1 MEGLKGLTAQDRA
14 NWEKEYSS
22 QIQGYTPEQID
33 RVYKN
38 FKFKEKFGSRD
49 DYETLKKYS
58 PEQRDSLYNEDLK
71 IQPLDTRDQQQK
83 LTDSISQAFGKD
95 QQFQQESE
103 QIYSKYSN
111 YPATARKELDTFD
124 KIATE
129 VSPYYKKY
137 KGTEY
142 LPFSEEEKLKMAA
155 DYNAAKS
162 AYGEQEANNIL
173 RRQMQNT
180 ASKNQSVWEK
190 YWNGFKGMG
199 AQTAGALIGAAGM
212 VKGAIDYI
220 GDEENP
226 ELNAF
231 QDFMDHVIDNSW
243 TRYGNDVMQYGS
255 LKDADIQ
262 EAKKTGLSNIPIIRT
277 TSEEEGSILDN
288 ILSVN
293 TIPELINQQGFTIA
307 SMLSGAGLSTISNK
321 AFQGIRGLT
330 LAANRA
336 GTLNNLE
343 RVNTVLRGLQQ
354 VQQKTNAF
362 IIPSLVGTIEGVS
375 EGLNTKIQFL
385 DDAKELIAQ
394 NQAKA
399 VNDEFNRRV
408 QNPEELSKQGYN
420 PQSQQDLERL
430 YKDIYDSYAPQY
442 EESIKRAETNAAKAG
457 VYNMGLNS
465 MINGALNMTLKA
477 GLQTPSVQEALRRSR
492 LGRLFNPEEFQVNKA
507 GRVVP
512 SYGKLKSIMN
522 VAQEP
527 IGEFSEEYLQSVTD
541 AFARGGAEHNLQNFI
556 KNKYE
561 GDGKNAVDESLAD
574 DFFAASRAAGDAMTS
589 KETILSGIYGALASG
604 MGTPTIN
611 NRRGPAVRMQDESNL
626 QYALRRSPVT
636 YRNPIWEA
644 VQEQREALSER
655 AEASEVL
662 NNWIQT
668 PTNKAKYDG
677 LVGTF
682 NWAKNME
689 DASGRNDEFD
699 YRNNELGK
707 TINDVMMLDKLK
719 GSEYYNSFMTDLTK
733 AANAE
738 EGSEEAQALVEQFK
752 NAPNNRDIDKDDSE
766 ILQTIKK
773 NSSKLLDTMSKIQQ
787 ESESIDKMLGNAADE
802 DTKQALIYGKLTM
815 DDWRE
820 RATKLENELS
830 EIQIAPTTESSL
842 SDRQKE
848 MLVNYGSVSKAN
860 KEYLKLNE
868 RISELKND
876 IANIEGRKNLGT
888 KEENTLKLKRASI
901 KTLERQ
907 AKKIAEIGE
916 SFEGSPVLNESEIMS
931 LNPADRATI
940 LNPDNKS
947 KYSEEQQAIIDNVI
961 KEGTLRYN
969 DFVDKV
975 EDAGRINIAQQSYL
989 TQYNAILSDP
999 SSFNAFSNRIKERVA
1014 NDNTKKKY
1022 EYLRDIEDYPTFVSK
1037 LDKAYRGADIRE
1049 RQIISNILKGT
1060 SNYDRFIQDNKTLD
1074 GMFDQ
1079 LESNEKFSE
1088 LNENDRNLL
1097 KTSMQF
1103 LVDKGISPT
1112 DVVAAEVLNTVD
1124 ENGTPELINY
1134 VNEVNGR
1141 LPEGSQISLSDLG
1154 EITQLFN
1161 DVLQEH
1167 SKNITEVEKVNKPVV
1182 PTPTVPEASKPPKEV
1197 GLFAQITENPELIAE
1212 KDLMQDSPDTT
1223 PNSDTVGG
1231 SPVALEYLLEGGRG
1245 SIENA
1250 GYFLHGVAAAFP
1262 AITNEIES
1270 IRGSIDSANLGMNP
1284 SSFVSSG
1291 HSSIFQIE
1299 NMIKATYGK
1308 QGVEIY
1314 KELLANSTGFYSKE
1328 GKSISSKIES
1338 LKPMDNS
1345 RSAIITEKYENNS
1358 NEEVAQAAL
1367 DALEIANKASSV
1379 YDDVKPQ
1386 VRQILDELGDS
1397 EYDNPST
1404 LSEALITKANQL
1416 QIQSEKG
1423 GDTFDKTASLLKQMA
1438 VKMEKEV
1445 EEAPKKEV
1453 KKEVA
1458 STPDMTVE
1466 LRRNNGL
1473 IITAQVENH
1482 PNSTVGQA
1490 YRSFGIGDFLRKG
1503 SITPKTP
1510 VMFISD
1516 PAIVNST
1523 KQELADIYNEE
1534 DHLPIMAVVED
1545 SNGPIT
1551 LGDKKYQPIGFMPRT
1566 SANTQGAARM
1576 NPIRQLAIN
1585 QQDGQ
1590 LIKDKDGKVITTN
1603 GYVRANPPAH
1613 TKAGTPNTLIHQIM
1627 RNDMD
1632 ASERAKMDDL
1642 NTPMAERQAIYK
1654 KAKDSILSKIQRI
1667 SKDAK
1672 KERIHLAYVTSN
1684 MKGGEQE
1691 FELYVAAPQNS
1702 VSRNGRPMAEVLN
1715 SGSPEEIISA
1725 NSRISRYT
1733 KTLEDT
1739 FKKAPFD
1746 QEMRFKR
1753 EDGVLV
1759 PTGETATKL
1768 SSIAENLGKKLSN
1781 FITLPKGYEYTLT
1794 PTDNIVEGNRMY
1806 QLSVSN
1812 GTNTIPLAE
1821 VTNGIMTDTTKAQTI
1836 RNLILSDGNFRY
1848 EGSQPFAK
1856 WQVNYS
1862 DFNAKEGESDEA
1874 RKMRLSNI
1882 NDIFNDNIL
1891 ESSRESLKYTIRG
1904 VEINSPFSQ
1913 EGVRV
1918 SPTPV
1923 VSNPNNATQGKPL
1936 NTPVITT
1943 TDQVKVGDAIVDSES
1958 GSILQG
1964 EIKPITNP
1972 AVEKA
1977 KEIADRIV
1985 EDSKNIRLADDG
1997 SGYVNE
2003 EGIRYARVTSIIQA
2017 DELAG
2022 ERFDPNSPWITPST
2036 NIGTGVDEFVRDF
2049 FAGEFFNDKGE
2060 ISNDYHFDYPNATQE
2075 QWKSFA
2081 KQLLGLKNSLDSKGL
2096 TVIPRDVTV
2105 TGTIG
2110 VKDNKGQVY
2119 NIPVA
2124 GTLDLL
2130 AYDDKGNFHIFDM
2143 KTNRSGI
2150 SEEKR
2155 NKYAKQVSM
2164 YSKFLEDKY
2173 GIKVASLNIIPINVT
2188 YPTPLGFRDGKVKY
2202 EVESGNQ
2209 LLANGKEYKEAK
2221 PMLEETGSVPFT
2233 NVNIQYDKLTES
2245 EKQIITDML
2254 PAEVTV
2260 EKVEV
2265 PEPESTINKNLGLK
2279 MGKVKNRFAKPVK
2292 KGPLI
2297 TPSSNNWES
2306 ISDEVRQAAVI
2317 MGYTKES
2324 WNEMS
2329 EEEKKHQKE
2338 CLE

>member
-58 PEQRDSLYNEDLK
+58 PEQRDSLYNEDPK

-212 VKGAIDYI
+212 IKGAIDYI

-277 TSEEEGSILDN
+277 TGEEEGGILDN

-394 NQAKA
+394 NQAKV

-442 EESIKRAETNAAKAG
+442 EESIKKAETNAAKAG

-492 LGRLFNPEEFQVNKA
+492 LGRLFNPEEFQVNRA

-512 SYGKLKSIMN
+512 SYGKLKSIIN

-626 QYALRRSPVT
+626 QYALRRSPIT

-644 VQEQREALSER
+644 IQEQREALSER
-655 AEASEVL
+655 SEASEVL

-668 PTNKAKYDG
+668 PANKAKYDG

-830 EIQIAPTTESSL
+830 EIQIAPTAESSL
-842 SDRQKE
+842 SDRQKD

-1097 KTSMQF
+1097 KASMQF

-1112 DVVAAEVLNTVD
+1112 DAVAAEVLNTVD

-1212 KDLMQDSPDTT
+1212 KDLEETAQK
-1223 PNSDTVGG
+1223 
-1231 SPVALEYLLEGGRG
+1231 
-1245 SIENA
+1245 
-1250 GYFLHGVAAAFP
+1250 P
-1262 AITNEIES
+1262 AEEP
-1270 IRGSIDSANLGMNP
+1270 GLFG
-1284 SSFVSSG
+1284 
-1291 HSSIFQIE
+1291 
-1299 NMIKATYGK
+1299 MIKNDPSLLREETPETIDK
-1308 QGVEIY
+1308 Y
-1314 KELLANSTGFYSKE
+1314 KT
-1328 GKSISSKIES
+1328 
-1338 LKPMDNS
+1338 
-1345 RSAIITEKYENNS
+1345 NS
-1358 NEEVAQAAL
+1358 NDEVAQAAS
-1367 DALEIANKASSV
+1367 DALEIANKASSI

-1404 LSEALITKANQL
+1404 LSEALITKSIQL

-1445 EEAPKKEV
+1445 KEAPKKEV

-1523 KQELADIYNEE
+1523 KQELADIYSEE

-1794 PTDNIVEGNRMY
+1794 PTDNIVGGNRMY

-1836 RNLILSDGNFRY
+1836 KNLMLSDGNFRY

-1936 NTPVITT
+1936 NTPVITA

-1964 EIKPITNP
+1964 EVKPTTNP

-1985 EDSKNIRLADDG
+1985 EDSRNIRLADDG

-2003 EGIRYARVTSIIQA
+2003 EGVRYARVTSIIQA

-2105 TGTIG
+2105 TGTIE

-2155 NKYAKQVSM
+2155 SKYAKQVSM

-2209 LLANGKEYKEAK
+2209 LLANGEEYKEAK

-2279 MGKVKNRFAKPVK
+2279 IGKVKNRFAKPVK
-2292 KGPLI
+2292 KGPLV

>member
-22 QIQGYTPEQID
+22 QIQGYTPEQVD

-277 TSEEEGSILDN
+277 TGEEEGGILDN

-321 AFQGIRGLT
+321 AFQGIKGLT

-420 PQSQQDLERL
+420 SQSQQDLERL

-442 EESIKRAETNAAKAG
+442 EESIKKAETNAAKAG

-655 AEASEVL
+655 SEASEVL

-773 NSSKLLDTMSKIQQ
+773 NSNKLLDTMSRIQQ

-820 RATKLENELS
+820 RATKLEDELS
-830 EIQIAPTTESSL
+830 EVQIAPTTESSL

-888 KEENTLKLKRASI
+888 KEENTLKLKKASI

-1022 EYLRDIEDYPTFVSK
+1022 EYLRDIEDYSTFVSK
-1037 LDKAYRGADIRE
+1037 LDKAYRGADVRE

-1060 SNYDRFIQDNKTLD
+1060 SNYDRFVQDNKTLD

-1112 DVVAAEVLNTVD
+1112 DAVAAEVLNTVD

-1141 LPEGSQISLSDLG
+1141 LPEGSQISPSDLG

-1212 KDLMQDSPDTT
+1212 KDLEERAQKPTEEPGLFGTIKNDPSLLREET
-1223 PNSDTVGG
+1223 PET
-1231 SPVALEYLLEGGRG
+1231 
-1245 SIENA
+1245 
-1250 GYFLHGVAAAFP
+1250 
-1262 AITNEIES
+1262 
-1270 IRGSIDSANLGMNP
+1270 ID
-1284 SSFVSSG
+1284 
-1291 HSSIFQIE
+1291 
-1299 NMIKATYGK
+1299 K
-1308 QGVEIY
+1308 Y
-1314 KELLANSTGFYSKE
+1314 KT
-1328 GKSISSKIES
+1328 
-1338 LKPMDNS
+1338 
-1345 RSAIITEKYENNS
+1345 NS
-1358 NEEVAQAAL
+1358 NDEVAQAASS
-1367 DALEIANKASSV
+1367 ALEIANKASSV

-1386 VRQILDELGDS
+1386 AKQILDELGDS
-1397 EYDNPST
+1397 EYDTPST

-1438 VKMEKEV
+1438 VKMKTEVKET
-1445 EEAPKKEV
+1445 PKKEV
-1453 KKEVA
+1453 KKVVA

-1632 ASERAKMDDL
+1632 AAERAKMDDL

-1715 SGSPEEIISA
+1715 SGSPEEVISA

-1759 PTGETATKL
+1759 PTGETVTKL
-1768 SSIAENLGKKLSN
+1768 GSIAENLGKKLSN

-1836 RNLILSDGNFRY
+1836 RNLMLSDGNFRY

-1936 NTPVITT
+1936 NTPVITA

-1958 GSILQG
+1958 GSVLQG
-1964 EIKPITNP
+1964 EIKPTTNP

-1985 EDSKNIRLADDG
+1985 EDSRNIRLADDG

-2081 KQLLGLKNSLDSKGL
+2081 KQLLGLKNLLDSKGL

-2105 TGTIG
+2105 TGTIE

-2150 SEEKR
+2150 SNEKR
-2155 NKYAKQVSM
+2155 KKYAKQVSM

-2209 LLANGKEYKEAK
+2209 LLANGEEYKEAK
-2221 PMLEETGSVPFT
+2221 PILEETGSVPFT

-2292 KGPLI
+2292 KGPLV

>member
-277 TSEEEGSILDN
+277 TGEEEGGILDN

-321 AFQGIRGLT
+321 AFQGIKGLT

-442 EESIKRAETNAAKAG
+442 EESIKKAETNAAKAG

-492 LGRLFNPEEFQVNKA
+492 LGRLFNPEEFQVNRA

-820 RATKLENELS
+820 RATKLEDELS
-830 EIQIAPTTESSL
+830 EIQIAPTAESSL

-1060 SNYDRFIQDNKTLD
+1060 SNYDRFVQDNKTLD

-1112 DVVAAEVLNTVD
+1112 DAVAAEVLNTVD

-1141 LPEGSQISLSDLG
+1141 LPEGSQISPSDLG

-1212 KDLMQDSPDTT
+1212 KDLEEKAQEPTEEPGLFGMIRNDPS
-1223 PNSDTVGG
+1223 
-1231 SPVALEYLLEGGRG
+1231 LLRE
-1245 SIENA
+1245 EA
-1250 GYFLHGVAAAFP
+1250 P
-1262 AITNEIES
+1262 ET
-1270 IRGSIDSANLGMNP
+1270 ID
-1284 SSFVSSG
+1284 
-1291 HSSIFQIE
+1291 
-1299 NMIKATYGK
+1299 K
-1308 QGVEIY
+1308 Y
-1314 KELLANSTGFYSKE
+1314 KT
-1328 GKSISSKIES
+1328 
-1338 LKPMDNS
+1338 
-1345 RSAIITEKYENNS
+1345 NS
-1358 NEEVAQAAL
+1358 NDEVAQAAS

-1404 LSEALITKANQL
+1404 LSEALITKSIQL

-1445 EEAPKKEV
+1445 KEAPKKEV

-1759 PTGETATKL
+1759 PVGETATKL

-1781 FITLPKGYEYTLT
+1781 FITLPKGYEYALT

-1836 RNLILSDGNFRY
+1836 KNLMLSDGNFRY

-1856 WQVNYS
+1856 WQVNYN

-1936 NTPVITT
+1936 NTPVITA

-1964 EIKPITNP
+1964 EVKPTTNP

-2022 ERFDPNSPWITPST
+2022 ERFDPNSPWMTPST

-2060 ISNDYHFDYPNATQE
+2060 ISSDYHFDYPNATQE

-2105 TGTIG
+2105 TGTIE
-2110 VKDNKGQVY
+2110 VKDNKGQVH

-2155 NKYAKQVSM
+2155 SKYAKQVSM

-2221 PMLEETGSVPFT
+2221 PVLEETGSVPFT

-2245 EKQIITDML
+2245 EKQIIIDML

-2292 KGPLI
+2292 KGPLV

>member
-83 LTDSISQAFGKD
+83 LTDTISQAFSKD
-95 QQFQQESE
+95 QQFQQEAD
-103 QIYSKYSN
+103 QMYSRYSN

-142 LPFSEEEKLKMAA
+142 LPFSEEEKLQMAA
-155 DYNAAKS
+155 QYNAAKS

-180 ASKNQSVWEK
+180 ASKNQSIWEK

-212 VKGAIDYI
+212 VKGAIDYV

-226 ELNAF
+226 KLNAF

-243 TRYGNDVMQYGS
+243 TRYSNDIMKYGS
-255 LKDADIQ
+255 IKDADIQ
-262 EAKKTGLSNIPIIRT
+262 EAKKTGLSNIPVIRT
-277 TSEEEGSILDN
+277 TGEEEGSILDN

-307 SMLSGAGLSTISNK
+307 SMLSGAGLSAISNK

-330 LAANRA
+330 LAANRTN
-336 GTLNNLE
+336 TLNNLE

-354 VQQKTNAF
+354 AQQKTNAF

-385 DDAKELIAQ
+385 DDAKEIIAQ
-394 NQAKA
+394 NQAKV
-399 VNDEFNRRV
+399 VNEEFNKRL

-442 EESIKRAETNAAKAG
+442 EESVKKAETNAAKAG

-492 LGRLFNPEEFQVNKA
+492 LGRLFNPEEFKINKA

-512 SYGKLKSIMN
+512 SYGRLKSMMN
-522 VAQEP
+522 VAQET

-541 AFARGGAEHNLQNFI
+541 AFSRGGAEYNLQNFI

-561 GDGKNAVDESLAD
+561 GDGKNAVDESLAN

-611 NRRGPAVRMQDESNL
+611 NRRGPAVRMQDESAL

-655 AEASEVL
+655 SEISEVL
-662 NNWIQT
+662 NNWMQT

-707 TINDVMMLDKLK
+707 TINDVMMLEKLR
-719 GSEYYNSFMTDLTK
+719 GSEYYNSFMTDLTN

-738 EGSEEAQALVEQFK
+738 EGSQEAQALVEQFK

-766 ILQTIKK
+766 ILQMIKK
-773 NSSKLLDTMSKIQQ
+773 NSTKLLNTMSRIQQ

-820 RATKLENELS
+820 RATQLEDELS
-830 EIQIAPTTESSL
+830 EVQVSPTVESAL
-842 SDRQKE
+842 SDKQKE

-860 KEYLKLNE
+860 NEYLKLNE
-868 RISELKND
+868 RISELKED
-876 IANIEGRKNLGT
+876 ITNIEKRKNLGT
-888 KEENTLKLKRASI
+888 KEENTLKLKKASI
-901 KTLERQ
+901 KTLEKQ
-907 AKKIAEIGE
+907 AKKIAEVGE
-916 SFEGSPVLNESEIMS
+916 SFEGNPVLNESEIMS

-999 SSFNAFSNRIKERVA
+999 TSFNAFSNRIKERVA

-1022 EYLRDIEDYPTFVSK
+1022 EYLREIEDYPTFVSN
-1037 LDKAYRGADIRE
+1037 LDKAYRGADVRE

-1060 SNYDRFIQDNKTLD
+1060 PNYDRFIQDNKTLD

-1079 LESNEKFSE
+1079 LESNERFSE
-1088 LNENDRNLL
+1088 LDENDKNLL

-1103 LVDKGISPT
+1103 LADKGVSPADAT
-1112 DVVAAEVLNTVD
+1112 ASEVLNSVD

-1134 VNEVNGR
+1134 INEVNGR
-1141 LPEGSQISLSDLG
+1141 LPEGSQISPSDLG
-1154 EITQLFN
+1154 EVTQLFN

-1167 SKNITEVEKVNKPVV
+1167 SKNVTEVEKVNKPIV
-1182 PTPTVPEASKPPKEV
+1182 PTPTVSEASKPPMEV

-1212 KDLMQDSPDTT
+1212 KDL
-1223 PNSDTVGG
+1223 
-1231 SPVALEYLLEGGRG
+1231 EE
-1245 SIENA
+1245 
-1250 GYFLHGVAAAFP
+1250 AAQKPTEEPGLF
-1262 AITNEIES
+1262 
-1270 IRGSIDSANLGMNP
+1270 G
-1284 SSFVSSG
+1284 
-1291 HSSIFQIE
+1291 
-1299 NMIKATYGK
+1299 MIKKDPSLLREETPEVIDK
-1308 QGVEIY
+1308 Y
-1314 KELLANSTGFYSKE
+1314 KT
-1328 GKSISSKIES
+1328 
-1338 LKPMDNS
+1338 
-1345 RSAIITEKYENNS
+1345 NS
-1358 NEEVAQAAL
+1358 NNEVAQAASN
-1367 DALEIANKASSV
+1367 ALEIINKASSV
-1379 YDDVKPQ
+1379 YDEVKPQ
-1386 VRQILDELGDS
+1386 VKQILDELGDS
-1397 EYDNPST
+1397 EYENPST
-1404 LSEALITKANQL
+1404 LSEALINKALQL
-1416 QIQSEKG
+1416 QIQSDKG
-1423 GDTFDKTASLLKQMA
+1423 GDTFDKTASLLKQVA
-1438 VKMEKEV
+1438 VKIKT
-1445 EEAPKKEV
+1445 EV
-1453 KKEVA
+1453 KEEPKQNVKEEVA

-1490 YRSFGIGDFLRKG
+1490 YRSFGIGDYLRKG

-1510 VMFISD
+1510 IMFISD

-1523 KQELADIYNEE
+1523 KQELADVYNEE

-1545 SNGPIT
+1545 TNGPIT

-1576 NPIRQLAIN
+1576 NPIRQLAIT

-1590 LIKDKDGKVITTN
+1590 LIKDKDGKVVTTN

-1691 FELYVAAPQNS
+1691 FELYVTTPQNS
-1702 VSRNGRPMAEVLN
+1702 VSRSGKPIAEVLN
-1715 SGSPEEIISA
+1715 SGSPEEVISA
-1725 NSRISRYT
+1725 NSRIHRYT

-1739 FKKAPFD
+1739 FRKAPFD

-1753 EDGVLV
+1753 ENGVLI

-1806 QLSVSN
+1806 QLSISN

-1821 VTNGIMTDTTKAQTI
+1821 VTNGVMTDITKAQTI
-1836 RNLILSDGNFRY
+1836 RSLMLSNGGFRY

-1856 WQVNYS
+1856 WQVNYN
-1862 DFNAKEGESDEA
+1862 DFNAKEGESNEA

-1936 NTPVITT
+1936 NTPVITA

-1964 EIKPITNP
+1964 EVKPIINP

-1985 EDSKNIRLADDG
+1985 EDSKNIKLADDG

-2017 DELAG
+2017 DENAG
-2022 ERFDPNSPWITPST
+2022 ERFDPNSPWIVPST

-2049 FAGEFFNDKGE
+2049 FAGEFFNENGE
-2060 ISNDYHFDYPNATQE
+2060 LLNDYEFDYPNASQE
-2075 QWKSFA
+2075 QWRTFV
-2081 KQLLGLKNSLDSKGL
+2081 KQLVGLKKALDSKGL

-2105 TGTIG
+2105 TGTVE
-2110 VKDNKGQVY
+2110 VKDNKGQVH

-2130 AYDDKGNFHIFDM
+2130 AYDAQGNFHIFDM

-2150 SEEKR
+2150 NEEKR
-2155 NKYAKQVSM
+2155 KKYAKQVSM
-2164 YSKFLEDKY
+2164 YKKFLEDKY
-2173 GIKVASLNIIPINVT
+2173 GVKVASLNIIPINVN
-2188 YPTPLGFRDGKVKY
+2188 YPTPFGFGNGKVKY
-2202 EVESGNQ
+2202 EVSSGNQ
-2209 LLANGKEYKEAK
+2209 LLANDEEYKEAK
-2221 PMLEETGSVPFT
+2221 PTLEETGSVPFT
-2233 NVNIQYDKLTES
+2233 DVNIQYDKLTES

-2254 PAEVTV
+2254 PAEVVV
-2260 EKVEV
+2260 EKVEI
-2265 PEPESTINKNLGLK
+2265 PEPKSTVNKNLGLK
-2279 MGKVKNRFAKPVK
+2279 MGKVKNRFAKPTK
-2292 KGPLI
+2292 KVQLV

>member
-226 ELNAF
+226 KLNAF

-277 TSEEEGSILDN
+277 TGEEEGGILDN

-321 AFQGIRGLT
+321 AFQGIKGLT

-399 VNDEFNRRV
+399 VNDEFNRKV

-442 EESIKRAETNAAKAG
+442 EESIKKAETNAAKAG

-719 GSEYYNSFMTDLTK
+719 GSGYYNSFMTDLTK

-830 EIQIAPTTESSL
+830 EIQIVPTAESSL

-907 AKKIAEIGE
+907 AKKIADIGE

-1060 SNYDRFIQDNKTLD
+1060 SNYDRFVQDNKTLD

-1112 DVVAAEVLNTVD
+1112 DAVAAEVLNTVD

-1212 KDLMQDSPDTT
+1212 KDLEEKAQEPTEEPGLFGIIRNDPSLLREET
-1223 PNSDTVGG
+1223 PET
-1231 SPVALEYLLEGGRG
+1231 
-1245 SIENA
+1245 
-1250 GYFLHGVAAAFP
+1250 
-1262 AITNEIES
+1262 
-1270 IRGSIDSANLGMNP
+1270 ID
-1284 SSFVSSG
+1284 
-1291 HSSIFQIE
+1291 
-1299 NMIKATYGK
+1299 K
-1308 QGVEIY
+1308 Y
-1314 KELLANSTGFYSKE
+1314 KT
-1328 GKSISSKIES
+1328 
-1338 LKPMDNS
+1338 
-1345 RSAIITEKYENNS
+1345 NS
-1358 NEEVAQAAL
+1358 NDEVAQAAS
-1367 DALEIANKASSV
+1367 DALEIANKASSI

-1404 LSEALITKANQL
+1404 LSEALITKSIQL

-1445 EEAPKKEV
+1445 KEAPKKEV

-1523 KQELADIYNEE
+1523 KQELADIYSEE

-1715 SGSPEEIISA
+1715 SGSPEEVISA

-1759 PTGETATKL
+1759 PVGETATKL

-1836 RNLILSDGNFRY
+1836 KNLMLSDGNFRY

-1936 NTPVITT
+1936 NTPVITA

-1958 GSILQG
+1958 GSILEG

-2049 FAGEFFNDKGE
+2049 FTGEFFNDKGE
-2060 ISNDYHFDYPNATQE
+2060 ISSDYHFDYPNATQE

-2105 TGTIG
+2105 TGTIE

-2155 NKYAKQVSM
+2155 SKYAKQVSM

-2209 LLANGKEYKEAK
+2209 LLANGEEYKEAK

>member
-212 VKGAIDYI
+212 IKGAIDYI

-277 TSEEEGSILDN
+277 TGEEEGGILDN

-394 NQAKA
+394 NQAKV

-442 EESIKRAETNAAKAG
+442 EESIKKAETNAAKAG

-492 LGRLFNPEEFQVNKA
+492 LGRLFNPEEFQVNRA

-512 SYGKLKSIMN
+512 SYGKLKSIIN

-626 QYALRRSPVT
+626 QYALRRSPIT

-644 VQEQREALSER
+644 IQEQREALSER
-655 AEASEVL
+655 SEASEVL

-668 PTNKAKYDG
+668 PANKAKYDG

-733 AANAE
+733 AANVE

-773 NSSKLLDTMSKIQQ
+773 NSNKLLDTMSKIQK

-820 RATKLENELS
+820 RATKLEDELS
-830 EIQIAPTTESSL
+830 EIQIAPTAESSL

-888 KEENTLKLKRASI
+888 KEENTLKLKKASI
-901 KTLERQ
+901 KTLEKQ

-969 DFVDKV
+969 DFVDKI

-1037 LDKAYRGADIRE
+1037 LDRAYRGADVRE

-1060 SNYDRFIQDNKTLD
+1060 PNYDRFVQDNKTLD

-1097 KTSMQF
+1097 KISMQF
-1103 LVDKGISPT
+1103 LTDRGISPT
-1112 DVVAAEVLNTVD
+1112 DAVAAEALNTVD

-1134 VNEVNGR
+1134 INEVNGR
-1141 LPEGSQISLSDLG
+1141 LPEGSQISPSDLG
-1154 EITQLFN
+1154 EITQFFN

-1167 SKNITEVEKVNKPVV
+1167 SKNVTEVEKVNKPVV

-1212 KDLMQDSPDTT
+1212 KDLEETAQK
-1223 PNSDTVGG
+1223 
-1231 SPVALEYLLEGGRG
+1231 
-1245 SIENA
+1245 
-1250 GYFLHGVAAAFP
+1250 P
-1262 AITNEIES
+1262 AEEP
-1270 IRGSIDSANLGMNP
+1270 GLFG
-1284 SSFVSSG
+1284 
-1291 HSSIFQIE
+1291 
-1299 NMIKATYGK
+1299 MIKNDPSLLREETPETIDK
-1308 QGVEIY
+1308 Y
-1314 KELLANSTGFYSKE
+1314 KT
-1328 GKSISSKIES
+1328 
-1338 LKPMDNS
+1338 
-1345 RSAIITEKYENNS
+1345 NS
-1358 NEEVAQAAL
+1358 NDEVAKAASS
-1367 DALEIANKASSV
+1367 ALEIANKASSV

-1386 VRQILDELGDS
+1386 VKQILDELGDS
-1397 EYDNPST
+1397 EYESPST
-1404 LSEALITKANQL
+1404 LSEALITKSIQL

-1423 GDTFDKTASLLKQMA
+1423 GDIFDKTASLLKQMA
-1438 VKMEKEV
+1438 VKMETEVKKE
-1445 EEAPKKEV
+1445 PKKEV
-1453 KKEVA
+1453 KKEVS

-1654 KAKDSILSKIQRI
+1654 KAKDSMLSKIQRI

-1691 FELYVAAPQNS
+1691 FELYVVAPQNS

-1936 NTPVITT
+1936 NTPVITA

-1964 EIKPITNP
+1964 EVKPTTNP

-1985 EDSKNIRLADDG
+1985 EDSRNIRLADDG

-2003 EGIRYARVTSIIQA
+2003 EGVRYARVTSIIQA

-2060 ISNDYHFDYPNATQE
+2060 ISNDYHFDYPNATQG

-2105 TGTIG
+2105 TGTIE

-2150 SEEKR
+2150 SDEKR
-2155 NKYAKQVSM
+2155 KKYAKQVSM

-2209 LLANGKEYKEAK
+2209 LLANGEEYKEAK

-2279 MGKVKNRFAKPVK
+2279 IGKVKNRFAKPVK
-2292 KGPLI
+2292 KGPLV

>member
-277 TSEEEGSILDN
+277 TGEEEGGILDN

-321 AFQGIRGLT
+321 AFQGIKGLT

-442 EESIKRAETNAAKAG
+442 EEAIKRAETNAAKAG

-752 NAPNNRDIDKDDSE
+752 NVPNNRDIDKDDSE

-830 EIQIAPTTESSL
+830 EIQIAPTAESSL
-842 SDRQKE
+842 SDRQKD

-1037 LDKAYRGADIRE
+1037 LDKAYKGADVRE

-1060 SNYDRFIQDNKTLD
+1060 SNYDRFVQDNKTLD

-1112 DVVAAEVLNTVD
+1112 DAVAAEVLNTVD

-1141 LPEGSQISLSDLG
+1141 LPEGSQISPSDLG

-1212 KDLMQDSPDTT
+1212 KDLEEKAQEPTEEPGLFGIIRNDPSLLREET
-1223 PNSDTVGG
+1223 PET
-1231 SPVALEYLLEGGRG
+1231 
-1245 SIENA
+1245 
-1250 GYFLHGVAAAFP
+1250 
-1262 AITNEIES
+1262 
-1270 IRGSIDSANLGMNP
+1270 ID
-1284 SSFVSSG
+1284 
-1291 HSSIFQIE
+1291 
-1299 NMIKATYGK
+1299 K
-1308 QGVEIY
+1308 Y
-1314 KELLANSTGFYSKE
+1314 KT
-1328 GKSISSKIES
+1328 
-1338 LKPMDNS
+1338 
-1345 RSAIITEKYENNS
+1345 NS
-1358 NEEVAQAAL
+1358 NDEVAQAAS

-1386 VRQILDELGDS
+1386 ARQILDELGDS

-1445 EEAPKKEV
+1445 KEAPKKEV

-1715 SGSPEEIISA
+1715 SGSPEEVISA

-1759 PTGETATKL
+1759 PIGETATKL

-1836 RNLILSDGNFRY
+1836 KNLMLSDGNFRY

-1936 NTPVITT
+1936 NTPVITA

-1964 EIKPITNP
+1964 EVKPTTNP

-1985 EDSKNIRLADDG
+1985 EDSRNIRLADDG

-2003 EGIRYARVTSIIQA
+2003 EGVRYARVTSIIQA

-2105 TGTIG
+2105 TGTIE

>member
-277 TSEEEGSILDN
+277 TGEEEGGILDN

-442 EESIKRAETNAAKAG
+442 EESIKKAETNAAKAG

-492 LGRLFNPEEFQVNKA
+492 LGRLFNLEEFQVNKA

-830 EIQIAPTTESSL
+830 EIQIAPTAESSL

-1060 SNYDRFIQDNKTLD
+1060 SNYDRFVQDNKTLD

-1112 DVVAAEVLNTVD
+1112 DAVAAEVLNTVD

-1141 LPEGSQISLSDLG
+1141 LPEGSQISPSDLG

-1212 KDLMQDSPDTT
+1212 KDLEEKTQESTEEPGLFGMIRNDPSLLREET
-1223 PNSDTVGG
+1223 PET
-1231 SPVALEYLLEGGRG
+1231 
-1245 SIENA
+1245 
-1250 GYFLHGVAAAFP
+1250 
-1262 AITNEIES
+1262 
-1270 IRGSIDSANLGMNP
+1270 ID
-1284 SSFVSSG
+1284 
-1291 HSSIFQIE
+1291 
-1299 NMIKATYGK
+1299 K
-1308 QGVEIY
+1308 Y
-1314 KELLANSTGFYSKE
+1314 KT
-1328 GKSISSKIES
+1328 
-1338 LKPMDNS
+1338 
-1345 RSAIITEKYENNS
+1345 NS
-1358 NEEVAQAAL
+1358 NDEVAQAAS

-1404 LSEALITKANQL
+1404 LSEALITKSIQL

-1445 EEAPKKEV
+1445 KEAPKKEV

-1613 TKAGTPNTLIHQIM
+1613 TKAGTPNTLIHHIM

-1759 PTGETATKL
+1759 PVGETATKL

-1836 RNLILSDGNFRY
+1836 KNLMLSDGNFRY

-1856 WQVNYS
+1856 WQVNYN

-1936 NTPVITT
+1936 NTPVITA

-1964 EIKPITNP
+1964 EVKPTTNP

-2022 ERFDPNSPWITPST
+2022 ERFDPNSPWMTPST

-2049 FAGEFFNDKGE
+2049 FTGEFFNDKGE
-2060 ISNDYHFDYPNATQE
+2060 ISSDYHFDYPNATQE

-2096 TVIPRDVTV
+2096 TVIPRDVIV
-2105 TGTIG
+2105 TGTIE
-2110 VKDNKGQVY
+2110 VKDNKGQVHD
-2119 NIPVA
+2119 IPVA

-2155 NKYAKQVSM
+2155 SKYAKQVSM

-2221 PMLEETGSVPFT
+2221 PVLEETGSVPFT

-2245 EKQIITDML
+2245 EKQIIIDML

-2292 KGPLI
+2292 KGPLV

>member
-142 LPFSEEEKLKMAA
+142 LPFSEEEKLKMVA

-277 TSEEEGSILDN
+277 TGEEEGGILDN

-321 AFQGIRGLT
+321 AFQGIKGLT

-399 VNDEFNRRV
+399 VNDEFNRKV

-626 QYALRRSPVT
+626 QYALRRSPIT

-830 EIQIAPTTESSL
+830 EIQIAPTAESSL

-1060 SNYDRFIQDNKTLD
+1060 SNYDRFVQDNKTLD

-1112 DVVAAEVLNTVD
+1112 DAVAAEVLNTVD

-1141 LPEGSQISLSDLG
+1141 LPEGSQISPSDLG

-1212 KDLMQDSPDTT
+1212 KDLEEKAQKPTEE
-1223 PNSDTVGG
+1223 PGLFG
-1231 SPVALEYLLEGGRG
+1231 
-1245 SIENA
+1245 
-1250 GYFLHGVAAAFP
+1250 
-1262 AITNEIES
+1262 
-1270 IRGSIDSANLGMNP
+1270 
-1284 SSFVSSG
+1284 
-1291 HSSIFQIE
+1291 
-1299 NMIKATYGK
+1299 MIKNDPSLLREETPETIDK
-1308 QGVEIY
+1308 Y
-1314 KELLANSTGFYSKE
+1314 KT
-1328 GKSISSKIES
+1328 
-1338 LKPMDNS
+1338 
-1345 RSAIITEKYENNS
+1345 NS
-1358 NEEVAQAAL
+1358 NDEVAQAASN
-1367 DALEIANKASSV
+1367 ALEIANKASSV

-1386 VRQILDELGDS
+1386 AKQILDELGDS

-1445 EEAPKKEV
+1445 KEAPKKEV

-1632 ASERAKMDDL
+1632 AAERAKMDDL

-1715 SGSPEEIISA
+1715 SGSPEEVISA

-1759 PTGETATKL
+1759 PVGETATKL

-1836 RNLILSDGNFRY
+1836 KNLMLSDGNFRY

-1936 NTPVITT
+1936 NTPVITA

-1958 GSILQG
+1958 GSILEG

-2049 FAGEFFNDKGE
+2049 FTGEFFNDKGE
-2060 ISNDYHFDYPNATQE
+2060 ISSDYHFDYPNATQE

-2105 TGTIG
+2105 TGTIE

-2155 NKYAKQVSM
+2155 SKYAKQVSM

>member
-142 LPFSEEEKLKMAA
+142 LPFSEEEKLKMVA

-277 TSEEEGSILDN
+277 TGEEEGGILDN

-321 AFQGIRGLT
+321 AFQGIKGLT

-399 VNDEFNRRV
+399 VNDEFNRKV

-442 EESIKRAETNAAKAG
+442 EESIKKAETNAAKAG

-626 QYALRRSPVT
+626 QYALRRSPIT

-773 NSSKLLDTMSKIQQ
+773 NSNKLLDTMSRIQQ

-830 EIQIAPTTESSL
+830 EIQIVPTAESSL

-1060 SNYDRFIQDNKTLD
+1060 SNYDRFVQDNKTLD

-1112 DVVAAEVLNTVD
+1112 DAVAAEVLNTVD

-1141 LPEGSQISLSDLG
+1141 LPEGSQISPSDLG

-1212 KDLMQDSPDTT
+1212 KDLEEKAQKPTEEPGLFGMIRNDPSLLREET
-1223 PNSDTVGG
+1223 PET
-1231 SPVALEYLLEGGRG
+1231 
-1245 SIENA
+1245 
-1250 GYFLHGVAAAFP
+1250 
-1262 AITNEIES
+1262 
-1270 IRGSIDSANLGMNP
+1270 ID
-1284 SSFVSSG
+1284 
-1291 HSSIFQIE
+1291 
-1299 NMIKATYGK
+1299 K
-1308 QGVEIY
+1308 Y
-1314 KELLANSTGFYSKE
+1314 KT
-1328 GKSISSKIES
+1328 
-1338 LKPMDNS
+1338 
-1345 RSAIITEKYENNS
+1345 NS
-1358 NEEVAQAAL
+1358 NDGVAQAASS
-1367 DALEIANKASSV
+1367 ALEIANKASSV

-1386 VRQILDELGDS
+1386 AKQILDELGDS

-1445 EEAPKKEV
+1445 KEAPKKEV

-1632 ASERAKMDDL
+1632 AAERAKMDDL

-1715 SGSPEEIISA
+1715 SGSPEEVISA

-1759 PTGETATKL
+1759 PVGETATKL

-1836 RNLILSDGNFRY
+1836 KNLMLSDGNFRY

-1936 NTPVITT
+1936 NTPVITA

-1964 EIKPITNP
+1964 EVKPTTNP

-1985 EDSKNIRLADDG
+1985 EDSRNIRLADDG

-2003 EGIRYARVTSIIQA
+2003 EGVRYARVTSIIQA

-2060 ISNDYHFDYPNATQE
+2060 ISSDYHFDYPNATQE

-2105 TGTIG
+2105 TGTIE
-2110 VKDNKGQVY
+2110 VKDNKGQVHD
-2119 NIPVA
+2119 IPVA

-2155 NKYAKQVSM
+2155 SKYAKQVSM

-2209 LLANGKEYKEAK
+2209 LLANGEEYKEAK
-2221 PMLEETGSVPFT
+2221 PVLEETGSVPFT

-2292 KGPLI
+2292 KGPLV

>member
-22 QIQGYTPEQID
+22 QIQGYTPEQAD

-277 TSEEEGSILDN
+277 TGEEEGGILDN

-293 TIPELINQQGFTIA
+293 TIPELVNQQGFTIA

-321 AFQGIRGLT
+321 AFQGIKGLT

-394 NQAKA
+394 NQAKT

-442 EESIKRAETNAAKAG
+442 EESIKKAETNAAKAG

-512 SYGKLKSIMN
+512 SYGKLKSVMN

-655 AEASEVL
+655 SEASEVL
-662 NNWIQT
+662 NNWMQT

-773 NSSKLLDTMSKIQQ
+773 NSNKLLDTMSKIQQ

-820 RATKLENELS
+820 RATKLEDELS
-830 EIQIAPTTESSL
+830 EVQIAPTTESSL

-888 KEENTLKLKRASI
+888 KEENALKLKKASI

-947 KYSEEQQAIIDNVI
+947 RYSEEQQAIIDNVI

-989 TQYNAILSDP
+989 TQYNSILSDP

-1037 LDKAYRGADIRE
+1037 LDKAYRGADVRE

-1060 SNYDRFIQDNKTLD
+1060 SNYDRFVQDNKTLD

-1103 LVDKGISPT
+1103 LADKGISPT
-1112 DVVAAEVLNTVD
+1112 DAVAAEVLNTVD

-1134 VNEVNGR
+1134 VNEVNSR
-1141 LPEGSQISLSDLG
+1141 LPEGSQISPSDLG

-1167 SKNITEVEKVNKPVV
+1167 SKNTTEVEKVNKPVV

-1212 KDLMQDSPDTT
+1212 KDLEEETQKPTEEPGLFGMIRNDPSLLREET
-1223 PNSDTVGG
+1223 PET
-1231 SPVALEYLLEGGRG
+1231 
-1245 SIENA
+1245 
-1250 GYFLHGVAAAFP
+1250 
-1262 AITNEIES
+1262 
-1270 IRGSIDSANLGMNP
+1270 ID
-1284 SSFVSSG
+1284 
-1291 HSSIFQIE
+1291 
-1299 NMIKATYGK
+1299 K
-1308 QGVEIY
+1308 Y
-1314 KELLANSTGFYSKE
+1314 KT
-1328 GKSISSKIES
+1328 
-1338 LKPMDNS
+1338 
-1345 RSAIITEKYENNS
+1345 NS
-1358 NEEVAQAAL
+1358 NDEVAQAAS

-1386 VRQILDELGDS
+1386 ARQILDELGDS

-1404 LSEALITKANQL
+1404 LSEALITKANQM

-1438 VKMEKEV
+1438 VKMKTEV
-1445 EEAPKKEV
+1445 KEAPKQEI

-1654 KAKDSILSKIQRI
+1654 KAKDSMLSKIQRI

-1715 SGSPEEIISA
+1715 SGSPEEVISA

-1812 GTNTIPLAE
+1812 GTNIIPLAE

-1836 RNLILSDGNFRY
+1836 RNLMLNDGNFRY

-1936 NTPVITT
+1936 NTPVITA

-1964 EIKPITNP
+1964 EVKPTTNP

-1985 EDSKNIRLADDG
+1985 EDSRNIRLADDG

-2049 FAGEFFNDKGE
+2049 FAGEFFNDSGE

-2105 TGTIG
+2105 TGTIE
-2110 VKDNKGQVY
+2110 VKDNKGQVH

-2155 NKYAKQVSM
+2155 KKYAKQVSM

-2329 EEEKKHQKE
+2329 EKEKKHQKE

>member
-277 TSEEEGSILDN
+277 TGEEEGGILDN

-321 AFQGIRGLT
+321 AFQGIKGLT

-399 VNDEFNRRV
+399 VNDEFNRKV

-442 EESIKRAETNAAKAG
+442 EESIKKAETNAAKAG

-830 EIQIAPTTESSL
+830 EIQIAPTAESSL
-842 SDRQKE
+842 SDRQKD

-1037 LDKAYRGADIRE
+1037 LDKAYKGADVRE

-1060 SNYDRFIQDNKTLD
+1060 SNYDRFVQDNKTLD

-1112 DVVAAEVLNTVD
+1112 DAVAAEVLNTVD

-1141 LPEGSQISLSDLG
+1141 LPEGSQISPSDLG

-1212 KDLMQDSPDTT
+1212 KDLEEKAQKPTEE
-1223 PNSDTVGG
+1223 PGLFG
-1231 SPVALEYLLEGGRG
+1231 
-1245 SIENA
+1245 
-1250 GYFLHGVAAAFP
+1250 
-1262 AITNEIES
+1262 
-1270 IRGSIDSANLGMNP
+1270 
-1284 SSFVSSG
+1284 
-1291 HSSIFQIE
+1291 
-1299 NMIKATYGK
+1299 MIKNDPSLLREETPETIDK
-1308 QGVEIY
+1308 Y
-1314 KELLANSTGFYSKE
+1314 KT
-1328 GKSISSKIES
+1328 
-1338 LKPMDNS
+1338 
-1345 RSAIITEKYENNS
+1345 NS
-1358 NEEVAQAAL
+1358 NDEVAQAASN
-1367 DALEIANKASSV
+1367 ALEIANKASSV

-1386 VRQILDELGDS
+1386 AKQILDELGDS

-1445 EEAPKKEV
+1445 KEAPKKEV

-1715 SGSPEEIISA
+1715 SGSPEEVISA

-1759 PTGETATKL
+1759 PVGETATKL

-1836 RNLILSDGNFRY
+1836 KNLMLSDGNFRY

-1936 NTPVITT
+1936 NTPVITA

-1964 EIKPITNP
+1964 EVKPTTNP

-1985 EDSKNIRLADDG
+1985 EDSRNIRLADDG

-2049 FAGEFFNDKGE
+2049 FTGEFFNDKGE

-2105 TGTIG
+2105 TGTIE
-2110 VKDNKGQVY
+2110 VKDNKGQVHD
-2119 NIPVA
+2119 IPVA

-2150 SEEKR
+2150 SDEKR
-2155 NKYAKQVSM
+2155 KKYAKQVSM

-2209 LLANGKEYKEAK
+2209 LLANGEEYKEAK

-2279 MGKVKNRFAKPVK
+2279 IGKVKNRFAKPVK
-2292 KGPLI
+2292 KGPLV

>member
-277 TSEEEGSILDN
+277 TGEEEGGILDN

-442 EESIKRAETNAAKAG
+442 EESIKKAETNAAKAG

-492 LGRLFNPEEFQVNKA
+492 LGRLFNPEEFQVNRA

-830 EIQIAPTTESSL
+830 EIQIAPTAESSL

-1060 SNYDRFIQDNKTLD
+1060 SNYDRFVQDNKTLD

-1112 DVVAAEVLNTVD
+1112 DAVAAEVLNTVD

-1141 LPEGSQISLSDLG
+1141 LPEGSQISPSDLG

-1212 KDLMQDSPDTT
+1212 KDLEEKTQESTEEPGLFGMIRNDPSLLREET
-1223 PNSDTVGG
+1223 PET
-1231 SPVALEYLLEGGRG
+1231 
-1245 SIENA
+1245 
-1250 GYFLHGVAAAFP
+1250 
-1262 AITNEIES
+1262 
-1270 IRGSIDSANLGMNP
+1270 ID
-1284 SSFVSSG
+1284 
-1291 HSSIFQIE
+1291 
-1299 NMIKATYGK
+1299 K
-1308 QGVEIY
+1308 Y
-1314 KELLANSTGFYSKE
+1314 KT
-1328 GKSISSKIES
+1328 
-1338 LKPMDNS
+1338 
-1345 RSAIITEKYENNS
+1345 NS
-1358 NEEVAQAAL
+1358 NDEVAQAAS

-1404 LSEALITKANQL
+1404 LSEALITKSIQL

-1445 EEAPKKEV
+1445 KEAPKKEV

-1613 TKAGTPNTLIHQIM
+1613 TKAGTPNTLIHHIM

-1759 PTGETATKL
+1759 PVGETATKL

-1836 RNLILSDGNFRY
+1836 KNLMLSDGNFRY

-1856 WQVNYS
+1856 WQVNYN

-1936 NTPVITT
+1936 NTPVITA

-1964 EIKPITNP
+1964 EVKPTTNP

-2022 ERFDPNSPWITPST
+2022 ERFDPNSPWMTPST

-2049 FAGEFFNDKGE
+2049 FTGEFFNDKGE
-2060 ISNDYHFDYPNATQE
+2060 ISSDYHFDYPNATQE

-2096 TVIPRDVTV
+2096 TVIPRDVIV
-2105 TGTIG
+2105 TGTIE
-2110 VKDNKGQVY
+2110 VKDNKGQVHD
-2119 NIPVA
+2119 IPVA

-2155 NKYAKQVSM
+2155 SKYAKQVSM

-2221 PMLEETGSVPFT
+2221 PVLEETGSVPFT

-2245 EKQIITDML
+2245 EKQIIIDML

-2292 KGPLI
+2292 KGPLV

>member
-22 QIQGYTPEQID
+22 QIQGYTPEQVD

-442 EESIKRAETNAAKAG
+442 EESIKKAETNAAKAG

-492 LGRLFNPEEFQVNKA
+492 LGRLFNPEEFQVNRA

-522 VAQEP
+522 VVQEP

-655 AEASEVL
+655 SEASEVL

-773 NSSKLLDTMSKIQQ
+773 NSNKLLDTMSKIQQ

-820 RATKLENELS
+820 RATKLEDELS

-888 KEENTLKLKRASI
+888 KEENALKLKKASI

-907 AKKIAEIGE
+907 AKKIADIGE

-989 TQYNAILSDP
+989 TQYNAILNDP

-1037 LDKAYRGADIRE
+1037 LDKAYRGADVRE

-1060 SNYDRFIQDNKTLD
+1060 SNYDRFVQDNKTLD

-1112 DVVAAEVLNTVD
+1112 DAVAAEVLNTVD

-1141 LPEGSQISLSDLG
+1141 LPEGSQISPSDLG

-1182 PTPTVPEASKPPKEV
+1182 PTSTVPEASKPPKEV

-1212 KDLMQDSPDTT
+1212 KDLEEKTQKPTEE
-1223 PNSDTVGG
+1223 PGLFG
-1231 SPVALEYLLEGGRG
+1231 
-1245 SIENA
+1245 
-1250 GYFLHGVAAAFP
+1250 
-1262 AITNEIES
+1262 
-1270 IRGSIDSANLGMNP
+1270 
-1284 SSFVSSG
+1284 
-1291 HSSIFQIE
+1291 
-1299 NMIKATYGK
+1299 MIKNDPSLLREETPETIDK
-1308 QGVEIY
+1308 Y
-1314 KELLANSTGFYSKE
+1314 KT
-1328 GKSISSKIES
+1328 
-1338 LKPMDNS
+1338 
-1345 RSAIITEKYENNS
+1345 NS
-1358 NEEVAQAAL
+1358 NDEVAQAASN
-1367 DALEIANKASSV
+1367 ALEIANKASSV

-1386 VRQILDELGDS
+1386 AKQILDELGDS

-1404 LSEALITKANQL
+1404 LSEALINKALQL

-1438 VKMEKEV
+1438 VKMETEVKET
-1445 EEAPKKEV
+1445 PKKEV

-1715 SGSPEEIISA
+1715 SGSPEEVISA

-1821 VTNGIMTDTTKAQTI
+1821 VTNGIMTDTTKAQAI
-1836 RNLILSDGNFRY
+1836 RNLMLSDGNFRY

-1923 VSNPNNATQGKPL
+1923 VSNPNNATQSKPL
-1936 NTPVITT
+1936 NTPVITA
-1943 TDQVKVGDAIVDSES
+1943 TDQVKIGDAIVDSES

-1964 EIKPITNP
+1964 EIKPTTNP

-1985 EDSKNIRLADDG
+1985 EDSKSIRLADDN
-1997 SGYVNE
+1997 SGYVDE
-2003 EGIRYARVTSIIQA
+2003 EGRRYARVTSIIQA

-2036 NIGTGVDEFVRDF
+2036 NIGTSVDEFVRDF
-2049 FAGEFFNDKGE
+2049 FAGEFTGE
-2060 ISNDYHFDYPNATQE
+2060 DGKLLNDYLYDYPNATQAE
-2075 QWKSFA
+2075 WKAFA
-2081 KQLLGLKNSLDSKGL
+2081 NQLVGLKNYLDAQGL

-2105 TGTIG
+2105 TGTIK
-2110 VKDNKGQVY
+2110 VTDTQGQVHEV
-2119 NIPVA
+2119 PVA

-2130 AYDDKGNFHIFDM
+2130 AYDDTGNFHIFDM

-2155 NKYAKQVSM
+2155 KKYAKQVSM
-2164 YSKFLEDKY
+2164 YQKFIEDKY

-2188 YPTPLGFRDGKVKY
+2188 YPAPVGFRDGKTKY
-2202 EVESGNQ
+2202 EVSEGNQ
-2209 LLANGKEYKEAK
+2209 LLANGKEYKDSK
-2221 PMLEETGSVPFT
+2221 PILEELGSVPYT
-2233 NVNIQYDKLTES
+2233 DVNIQYDKLTDS
-2245 EKQIITDML
+2245 EKQMITDML
-2254 PAEVTV
+2254 PVEVTV

-2292 KGPLI
+2292 KGPLV

>member
-277 TSEEEGSILDN
+277 TGEEEGGILDN

-321 AFQGIRGLT
+321 AFQGIKGLT

-399 VNDEFNRRV
+399 VNDEFNRKV

-626 QYALRRSPVT
+626 QYALRRSPIT
-636 YRNPIWEA
+636 YRNPIWGA

-733 AANAE
+733 AANVE

-773 NSSKLLDTMSKIQQ
+773 NSNKLLDTMSKIQK

-830 EIQIAPTTESSL
+830 EIQIAPTAESSL

-888 KEENTLKLKRASI
+888 KEENTLKLKKASI
-901 KTLERQ
+901 KTLEKQ

-969 DFVDKV
+969 DFVDKI

-1037 LDKAYRGADIRE
+1037 LDRAYRGADVRE

-1060 SNYDRFIQDNKTLD
+1060 PNYDRFVQDNKTLD

-1112 DVVAAEVLNTVD
+1112 DAVAAEVLNTVD

-1141 LPEGSQISLSDLG
+1141 LPEGSQISPSDLG

-1212 KDLMQDSPDTT
+1212 KDLEEKAQEPTEEPGLFGIIRNDPSLLREET
-1223 PNSDTVGG
+1223 PET
-1231 SPVALEYLLEGGRG
+1231 
-1245 SIENA
+1245 
-1250 GYFLHGVAAAFP
+1250 
-1262 AITNEIES
+1262 
-1270 IRGSIDSANLGMNP
+1270 ID
-1284 SSFVSSG
+1284 
-1291 HSSIFQIE
+1291 
-1299 NMIKATYGK
+1299 K
-1308 QGVEIY
+1308 Y
-1314 KELLANSTGFYSKE
+1314 KT
-1328 GKSISSKIES
+1328 
-1338 LKPMDNS
+1338 
-1345 RSAIITEKYENNS
+1345 NS
-1358 NEEVAQAAL
+1358 NDEVAQAAS
-1367 DALEIANKASSV
+1367 DALEIANKASSI

-1404 LSEALITKANQL
+1404 LSEALITKSIQL

-1445 EEAPKKEV
+1445 KEAPKKEV

-1523 KQELADIYNEE
+1523 KQELADIYSEE

-1759 PTGETATKL
+1759 PVGETATKL

-1936 NTPVITT
+1936 NTPVITA

-1958 GSILQG
+1958 GSILQS
-1964 EIKPITNP
+1964 EVKPTTNP

-1985 EDSKNIRLADDG
+1985 EDSRNIRLADDG

-2003 EGIRYARVTSIIQA
+2003 EGVRYARVTSIIQA

-2105 TGTIG
+2105 TGTIE

-2155 NKYAKQVSM
+2155 SKYAKQVSM

-2209 LLANGKEYKEAK
+2209 LLANGEEYKEAK

>member
-277 TSEEEGSILDN
+277 TGEEEGGILDN

-321 AFQGIRGLT
+321 AFQGIKGLT

-442 EESIKRAETNAAKAG
+442 EESIKKAETNAAKAG

-512 SYGKLKSIMN
+512 SYGRLKSIMN

-820 RATKLENELS
+820 RATKLEDELS
-830 EIQIAPTTESSL
+830 EIQIAPTAESSL

-907 AKKIAEIGE
+907 AKKIAEVGE

-1060 SNYDRFIQDNKTLD
+1060 SNYDRFVQDNKTLD

-1112 DVVAAEVLNTVD
+1112 DAVAAEVLNTVD

-1141 LPEGSQISLSDLG
+1141 LPEGSQISPSDLG

-1212 KDLMQDSPDTT
+1212 KDLEEKTQEPTEEPGLFGMIRNDPSLLREET
-1223 PNSDTVGG
+1223 PET
-1231 SPVALEYLLEGGRG
+1231 
-1245 SIENA
+1245 
-1250 GYFLHGVAAAFP
+1250 
-1262 AITNEIES
+1262 
-1270 IRGSIDSANLGMNP
+1270 ID
-1284 SSFVSSG
+1284 
-1291 HSSIFQIE
+1291 
-1299 NMIKATYGK
+1299 K
-1308 QGVEIY
+1308 Y
-1314 KELLANSTGFYSKE
+1314 KT
-1328 GKSISSKIES
+1328 
-1338 LKPMDNS
+1338 
-1345 RSAIITEKYENNS
+1345 NS
-1358 NEEVAQAAL
+1358 NDEVAQAAS

-1404 LSEALITKANQL
+1404 LSEALITKSIQL

-1438 VKMEKEV
+1438 VKMETEV
-1445 EEAPKKEV
+1445 KEAP

-1654 KAKDSILSKIQRI
+1654 KAKDSILSKIQRV

-1759 PTGETATKL
+1759 PVGETATKL

-1836 RNLILSDGNFRY
+1836 KNLMLSDGNFRY

-1856 WQVNYS
+1856 WQVNYN

-1936 NTPVITT
+1936 NTPVITA

-1964 EIKPITNP
+1964 EVKPTTNP

-1977 KEIADRIV
+1977 KEIANRIV
-1985 EDSKNIRLADDG
+1985 EDSKSIRLADDG

-2022 ERFDPNSPWITPST
+2022 ERFDPNSPWMTPST

-2049 FAGEFFNDKGE
+2049 FTGEFFNDKGE
-2060 ISNDYHFDYPNATQE
+2060 ISSDYHFDYPNATQE

-2081 KQLLGLKNSLDSKGL
+2081 KQLLGLKNSIDSKGL

-2105 TGTIG
+2105 TGTIE
-2110 VKDNKGQVY
+2110 VKDNKGQVHD
-2119 NIPVA
+2119 IPVA

-2155 NKYAKQVSM
+2155 SKYAKQVSM

-2221 PMLEETGSVPFT
+2221 PVLEETGSVPFT

-2245 EKQIITDML
+2245 EKQIIIDML

-2292 KGPLI
+2292 KGPLV

>member
-277 TSEEEGSILDN
+277 TGEEEGGILDN

-321 AFQGIRGLT
+321 AFQGIKGLT

-399 VNDEFNRRV
+399 VNDEFNRKV

-442 EESIKRAETNAAKAG
+442 EESIKKAETNAAKAG

-492 LGRLFNPEEFQVNKA
+492 LGRLFNLEEFQVNKA

-830 EIQIAPTTESSL
+830 EIQIAPTAESSL

-907 AKKIAEIGE
+907 AKKIADIGE

-975 EDAGRINIAQQSYL
+975 GDAGRINIAQQSYL

-1037 LDKAYRGADIRE
+1037 LDKAYRGADVRE

-1060 SNYDRFIQDNKTLD
+1060 SNYDRFVQDNKTLD

-1112 DVVAAEVLNTVD
+1112 DAVAAEVLNTVD

-1141 LPEGSQISLSDLG
+1141 LPEGSQISPSDLG

-1212 KDLMQDSPDTT
+1212 KDLEEKAQKPTEE
-1223 PNSDTVGG
+1223 PGLFG
-1231 SPVALEYLLEGGRG
+1231 
-1245 SIENA
+1245 
-1250 GYFLHGVAAAFP
+1250 
-1262 AITNEIES
+1262 
-1270 IRGSIDSANLGMNP
+1270 
-1284 SSFVSSG
+1284 
-1291 HSSIFQIE
+1291 
-1299 NMIKATYGK
+1299 MIKNDPSLLREETPETIDK
-1308 QGVEIY
+1308 Y
-1314 KELLANSTGFYSKE
+1314 KT
-1328 GKSISSKIES
+1328 
-1338 LKPMDNS
+1338 
-1345 RSAIITEKYENNS
+1345 NS
-1358 NEEVAQAAL
+1358 NDEVAQAASN
-1367 DALEIANKASSV
+1367 ALEIANKASSV

-1386 VRQILDELGDS
+1386 AKQILDELGDS

-1445 EEAPKKEV
+1445 KEAPKKEV

-1715 SGSPEEIISA
+1715 SGSPEEVISA

-1759 PTGETATKL
+1759 PVGETATKL

-1836 RNLILSDGNFRY
+1836 KNLMLSDGNFRY

-1936 NTPVITT
+1936 NTPVITA

-1958 GSILQG
+1958 GSILEG

-2049 FAGEFFNDKGE
+2049 FTGEFFNDKGE
-2060 ISNDYHFDYPNATQE
+2060 ISSDYHFDYPNATQE

-2105 TGTIG
+2105 TGTIE

-2155 NKYAKQVSM
+2155 SKYAKQVSM

-2209 LLANGKEYKEAK
+2209 LLANGEEYKEAK

>member
-277 TSEEEGSILDN
+277 TGEEEGGILDN

-321 AFQGIRGLT
+321 AFQGIKGLT

-541 AFARGGAEHNLQNFI
+541 AFARGGAKHNLQNFI

-830 EIQIAPTTESSL
+830 EIQIAPTAESSL

-1060 SNYDRFIQDNKTLD
+1060 PNYDRFIQDNKTLD

-1112 DVVAAEVLNTVD
+1112 DAVAAEVLNTVD

-1212 KDLMQDSPDTT
+1212 KDLEEKAQEPTEEPGLFGIIRNDPSLLREET
-1223 PNSDTVGG
+1223 PET
-1231 SPVALEYLLEGGRG
+1231 
-1245 SIENA
+1245 
-1250 GYFLHGVAAAFP
+1250 
-1262 AITNEIES
+1262 
-1270 IRGSIDSANLGMNP
+1270 ID
-1284 SSFVSSG
+1284 
-1291 HSSIFQIE
+1291 
-1299 NMIKATYGK
+1299 K
-1308 QGVEIY
+1308 Y
-1314 KELLANSTGFYSKE
+1314 KT
-1328 GKSISSKIES
+1328 
-1338 LKPMDNS
+1338 
-1345 RSAIITEKYENNS
+1345 NS
-1358 NEEVAQAAL
+1358 NDEVAQAAS
-1367 DALEIANKASSV
+1367 DALEIANKASSI

-1404 LSEALITKANQL
+1404 LSEALITKSIQL

-1445 EEAPKKEV
+1445 KEAPKKEV

-1523 KQELADIYNEE
+1523 KQELADIYSEE

-1632 ASERAKMDDL
+1632 VSERAKMDDL

-1936 NTPVITT
+1936 NTPVITA

-1964 EIKPITNP
+1964 EVKPTTNP

-1985 EDSKNIRLADDG
+1985 EDSRNIRLADDG

-2003 EGIRYARVTSIIQA
+2003 EGVRYARVTSIIQA

-2105 TGTIG
+2105 TGTIE
-2110 VKDNKGQVY
+2110 VKDNKGQVHD
-2119 NIPVA
+2119 IPVA

-2279 MGKVKNRFAKPVK
+2279 IGKVKNRFAKPVK
-2292 KGPLI
+2292 KGPLV